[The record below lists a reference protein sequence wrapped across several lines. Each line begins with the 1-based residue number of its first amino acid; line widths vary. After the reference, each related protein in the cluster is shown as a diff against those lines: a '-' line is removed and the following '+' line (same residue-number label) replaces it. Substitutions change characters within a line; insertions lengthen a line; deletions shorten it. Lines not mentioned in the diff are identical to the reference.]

1 MHENEQG
8 RGYDGE
14 FFDDPD
20 APVDK
25 PDWFRERFSNRHRL
39 SARQKRGLLALAREF
54 ERPLGMAR
62 DLHPL
67 PGRQVRVGV
76 FADFFQLG
84 LEFFDLFLEVHGTCF
99 AQCPEL
105 RYLLF

>member
-54 ERPLGMAR
+54 ERRASSVDDQGDYEAPRHTG
-62 DLHPL
+62 PS
-67 PGRQVRVGV
+67 G
-76 FADFFQLG
+76 
-84 LEFFDLFLEVHGTCF
+84 
-99 AQCPEL
+99 
-105 RYLLF
+105 YLLF